1 MMTYTTI
8 KRAGAWLARLSL
20 FLSTVCIVLIMCVT
34 VVEVVGRYM
43 FNAPLFGR
51 QDIAQILLAL
61 SIFLAFPVVTLRGGQ
76 IDVDLM
82 DFMFSPKAAFIRDR
96 LIEIL
101 ISLSLLTMGYWLLT
115 RAEKALSRGIVSEL
129 LFIPKY
135 PLIYIISG
143 AVFLTGVLVLILM
156 LSRLFKGKPDI
167 VSGSQEIK

>member
-1 MMTYTTI
+1 
-8 KRAGAWLARLSL
+8 
-20 FLSTVCIVLIMCVT
+20 
-34 VVEVVGRYM
+34 
-43 FNAPLFGR
+43 
-51 QDIAQILLAL
+51 
-61 SIFLAFPVVTLRGGQ
+61 
-76 IDVDLM
+76 M

-101 ISLSLLTMGYWLLT
+101 ISVSLLTMGYWLLT